1 MERNMEMSQKY
12 IMQSHKW
19 HTAEQR
25 GNVLL
30 WAAGDDSPPAAQE
43 RRREGF
49 RARPNTC
56 SLPPATS
63 CFPSRLSPKPPLI
76 WAFPGVCFWGH
87 ASIISYKCNLQ
98 HLLLSQ
104 PSEPSERENTGYW
117 EAHGCLCGIYLSS
130 ITHKD
135 LWDTSSIQ
143 WLRNQSQR
151 KLQWLYLTPAPEI
164 FSSPLTTQL
173 HVLLAELMSFSVCP
187 DLWTENGKWE
197 KTGSC
202 WLQEIQEETK

>member
-1 MERNMEMSQKY
+1 MGFQKHLPNFPDLLVYLYNGEEYGNESEIHYAKPQVTRSRTERERSAL
-12 IMQSHKW
+12 SSW
-19 HTAEQR
+19 GRSAACSTGAETR
-25 GNVLL
+25 GIRGKTQHLL
-30 WAAGDDSPPAAQE
+30 PAPCPQLLSFLSLSEAATDL
-43 RRREGF
+43 RI
-49 RARPNTC
+49 
-56 SLPPATS
+56 
-63 CFPSRLSPKPPLI
+63 SRCLLLGSRI
-76 WAFPGVCFWGH
+76 H
-87 ASIISYKCNLQ
+87 ISYKRNLQ

-135 LWDTSSIQ
+135 LWGTSSIQ

-173 HVLLAELMSFSVCP
+173 HVLPAELMSFSVCP
-187 DLWTENGKWE
+187 DL
-197 KTGSC
+197 
-202 WLQEIQEETK
+202 